1 MRIIDWSSDVCSS
14 DLTFCKLFD
23 LGDIGTD
30 PDLAANNQRVLARD
44 RILPVVRAL
53 FAATERS
60 ELVERLERAGLPFAP
75 IAKPGDLFDAPHLNE
90 GGLVPITLDDGRS
103 TTEVRKSTRL
113 NASH

>member
-60 ELVERLERAGLPFAP
+60 ELVERLERPGLPFAP
-75 IAKPGDLFDAPHLNE
+75 IAKPGDLFDDPHLNE
-90 GGLVPITLDDGRS
+90 GGLVPRTLVAGRS
-103 TTEVRKSTRL
+103 PRTEARRGGREG
-113 NASH
+113 